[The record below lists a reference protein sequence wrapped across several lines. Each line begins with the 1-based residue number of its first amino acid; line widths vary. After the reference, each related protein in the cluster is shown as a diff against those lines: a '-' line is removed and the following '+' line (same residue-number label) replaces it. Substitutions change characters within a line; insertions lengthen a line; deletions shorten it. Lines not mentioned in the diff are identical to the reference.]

1 MKLMVSIS
9 LAIGLMSVGCS
20 KEVTA
25 PEDANPPPGSGA
37 VGVDGTT
44 GDMGGLAPAPK
55 NEATEKLSDPNAVPV
70 LAERDGKLYQ
80 VYEIAKAPYTGKVV
94 GYHPDSTES
103 SEKIYDAGVLTR
115 HTEWH
120 ANGQKKM
127 EAVYLPNG
135 AMKTNYYDEGGN
147 PVKAPVKM
155 VTGLGR
161 GLEWKPGSGQPP
173 LKFSI
178 GTRGSSSSRKP
189 SAIRMRI
196 KTVCGFTRA

>member
-1 MKLMVSIS
+1 MKLMVYIS

-20 KEVTA
+20 KEVTVS
-25 PEDANPPPGSGA
+25 EDANPPPGSGA
-37 VGVDGTT
+37 AGGDGAT

-55 NEATEKLSDPNAVPV
+55 NESTEKLSDPNAAPV

-80 VYEIAKAPYTGKVV
+80 VYEIAKAPYPGKVV

-103 SEKIYDAGVLTR
+103 SEKIYDDGVLTR

-135 AMKTNYYDEGGN
+135 AMKTN
-147 PVKAPVKM
+147 
-155 VTGLGR
+155 
-161 GLEWKPGSGQPP
+161 
-173 LKFSI
+173 
-178 GTRGSSSSRKP
+178 
-189 SAIRMRI
+189 
-196 KTVCGFTRA
+196 